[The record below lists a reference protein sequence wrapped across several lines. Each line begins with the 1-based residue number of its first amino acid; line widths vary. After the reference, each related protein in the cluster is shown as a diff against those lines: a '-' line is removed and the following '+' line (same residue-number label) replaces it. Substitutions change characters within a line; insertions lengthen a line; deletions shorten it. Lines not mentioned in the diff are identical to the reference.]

1 MPRFGTRHYAVGTAT
16 PVAIGTALPH
26 IVHEITV
33 FNNSNA
39 EIFIGG
45 TAVDTID
52 GFNLPKKTV
61 ALTFKITNGDVL
73 YAIAGAADAVLEVYD
88 YQVNI

>member
-1 MPRFGTRHYAVGTAT
+1 MPRFSTRHYAVGTAT
-16 PVAIGTALPH
+16 PVAIGTALPQ
-26 IVHEITV
+26 IVHEITC

-39 EIFIGG
+39 EIYVGG
-45 TAVDTID
+45 SAVDTVD

-73 YAIAGAADAVLEVYD
+73 YAIAGGVDAVLEVYD
-88 YQVNI
+88 YEVNI

>member
-16 PVAIGTALPH
+16 PVAIGTALPN

-39 EIFIGG
+39 EIYIG
-45 TAVDTID
+45 TSAVDTID

-88 YQVNI
+88 YQVNV